1 MACHM
6 SEALTLQSEI
16 SISQNMQDYLFEIQL
31 KVRDYEC
38 DIQGIV
44 NNAVYQSYLEHAR
57 HEYLQSK
64 NISFKKLTAEG
75 ILLMVSRIEMDFK
88 RSLTSG
94 DTFLVKLRIER
105 QGLKLVFF
113 EDIFRSSDH
122 ALCLKAKVEVIAK
135 INDKLSR
142 GEIFDTLNL

>member
-1 MACHM
+1 
-6 SEALTLQSEI
+6 
-16 SISQNMQDYLFEIQL
+16 MQDYLFEIQL

-64 NISFKKLTAEG
+64 SISFKKLTEEG
-75 ILLMVSRIEMDFK
+75 KILMVSRIEMDFK

-94 DTFLVKLRIER
+94 DSFLVKLKVER
-105 QGLKLVFF
+105 QGIKLIFF
-113 EDIFRSSDH
+113 ENIYRVSDQ
-122 ALCLKAKVEVIAK
+122 AICLKAKVEVIAQ
-135 INDKLSR
+135 IDGKLSR